1 MGKREDQQTQESL
14 WIAHTELA
22 AAPGHPFYQ
31 KLNELLD
38 AEHFDGFVERL
49 CARFYAP
56 QFGRPSLLPG
66 IYFRSLL
73 IGYFE
78 GIEGERGIAWRVAD
92 SLALRRFL
100 GIALTE
106 RTPDHSTLSRT
117 RRLIDLE
124 THQQVFAWVL
134 GLLADRGLLVGK
146 RIGIDATTLEANA
159 AMRSIIRRDTG
170 ASYNEFLTGL
180 AQASGIATPTRE
192 DLTRLDRKRKKRT
205 SNKEWKSPI
214 DEDAR
219 VAKMKDGST
228 HLAHKAEHAV
238 DMDSGAVVAVT
249 LQAADLGDTTTVR
262 ETLIDA
268 GIAVAELI
276 AREAEL
282 HPEEDPKVNI
292 EGIEELV
299 ADKGY
304 HSGAVVEWVGENE
317 VTSYIPERKQAG
329 KRNWNGKQAEQQAVE
344 SNHKRVTGDYGKQ
357 LLRRR
362 GEFIERSFAH
372 CYETGGIRRCTLRGR
387 ENILKRQL
395 IHVGAFNLSLILRKS
410 LGAGT
415 PRELKNRAARLVL
428 RLFEWLTSSYRPDVE
443 VESLMVQILVILA
456 PTAASNHNI
465 GSPEIQLLLPRAA
478 KEAAQI
484 VAIDSVPFFPLV
496 LSEATDLIESAG
508 IPCLRDQL
516 GASKHRIGIDLPDD
530 GSIEH
535 GLARIVAGKD

>member
-1 MGKREDQQTQESL
+1 MAMGKREEQQKQEPL
-14 WIAHTELA
+14 WIAHAELA
-22 AAPGHPFYQ
+22 AAPGHPFYE

-38 AEHFDGFVERL
+38 GERFDTFVEAL
-49 CARFYAP
+49 SAKFYAP

-66 IYFRSLL
+66 VYFRALL

-92 SLALRRFL
+92 SLGLRRFL
-100 GIALTE
+100 GIGLTE
-106 RTPDHSTLSRT
+106 KTPDHSTLSRT

-134 GLLADRGLLVGK
+134 GLLADRGLLEGK

-159 AMRSIIRRDTG
+159 AMRSIVRRDSG
-170 ASYNEFLTGL
+170 ESYNEFLTGL
-180 AQASGIATPTRE
+180 AKASGIETPTRE
-192 DLTRLDRKRKKRT
+192 DLARLDRKRKKRT

-219 VAKMKDGST
+219 VAKMKNGST

-249 LQAADLGDTTTVR
+249 LQAADLGDTTTVHA
-262 ETLIDA
+262 TLAEA
-268 GIAVAELI
+268 GIAVAELVE
-276 AREAEL
+276 REAEL
-282 HPEEDPKVNI
+282 HPEEEPKVNVD
-292 EGIEELV
+292 GIEELV

-329 KRNWNGKQAEQQAVE
+329 KRNWDGKQAEQQAVE
-344 SNHKRVTGDYGKQ
+344 ANHRRVTGDYGKQ

-372 CYETGGIRRCTLRGR
+372 CYETGGMRRSTLRGHD
-387 ENILKRQL
+387 NILKRLL
-395 IHVGAFNLSLILRKS
+395 IHVGAFNISLILRKM

-415 PRELKNRAARLVL
+415 PRELKNRAVSLVL
-428 RLFEWLTSSYRPDVE
+428 RLFEWLTC
-443 VESLMVQILVILA
+443 
-456 PTAASNHNI
+456 H
-465 GSPEIQLLLPRAA
+465 
-478 KEAAQI
+478 
-484 VAIDSVPFFPLV
+484 
-496 LSEATDLIESAG
+496 
-508 IPCLRDQL
+508 
-516 GASKHRIGIDLPDD
+516 DLPV
-530 GSIEH
+530 GAVKSSNAPILTRYSPSHSISPAFH
-535 GLARIVAGKD
+535 LTRNSVTCTTGC

>member
-1 MGKREDQQTQESL
+1 MGRRKDQQKQEPL

-22 AAPGHPFYQ
+22 AAPGHPFYE

-38 AEHFDGFVERL
+38 AERFEVLVEGL
-49 CARFYAP
+49 CARFYADK
-56 QFGRPSLLPG
+56 FGRPSLLPG

-106 RTPDHSTLSRT
+106 GTPDHSTLSRT

-124 THQQVFAWVL
+124 THAQVFAWVL
-134 GLLADRGLLVGK
+134 GLLADRGLLEGK

-159 AMRSIIRRDTG
+159 AMRSIVRRDTG
-170 ASYNEFLTGL
+170 ESYNEFLTGL
-180 AQASGIATPTRE
+180 AKASGIETPTRE
-192 DLTRLDRKRKKRT
+192 DLARLDRKRKKRT

-219 VAKMKDGST
+219 VAKMKNGST

-249 LQAADLGDTTTVR
+249 LQAADLGDTTTVH
-262 ETLIDA
+262 ETLAEA
-268 GIAVAELI
+268 GMAVAELVE
-276 AREAEL
+276 RDAEL
-282 HPEEDPKVNI
+282 HPEDEPKVNVD
-292 EGIEELV
+292 GIEELV

-317 VTSYIPERKQAG
+317 VVSYIPERKQAG
-329 KRNWNGKQAEQQAVE
+329 KRNWDGKQAEQQAVE
-344 SNHKRVTGDYGKQ
+344 ANHGRVTGDYGKQ

-372 CYETGGIRRCTLRGR
+372 CYETGGMRRSTLRGHD
-387 ENILKRQL
+387 NILKRLL
-395 IHVGAFNLSLILRKS
+395 IHVGAFNISLILRKM

-415 PRELKNRAARLVL
+415 PRELKNQAVRFIS
-428 RLFEWLTSSYRPDVE
+428 RLFQWLTCNYPPDGAVKSSNAP
-443 VESLMVQILVILA
+443 ILA
-456 PTAASNHNI
+456 PSGLSRSVRPGFCLTRNPAACTT
-465 GSPEIQLLLPRAA
+465 G
-478 KEAAQI
+478 
-484 VAIDSVPFFPLV
+484 
-496 LSEATDLIESAG
+496 
-508 IPCLRDQL
+508 C
-516 GASKHRIGIDLPDD
+516 
-530 GSIEH
+530 
-535 GLARIVAGKD
+535 

>member
-1 MGKREDQQTQESL
+1 MAMGKREDQQTQESL
-14 WIAHTELA
+14 WLAHTEMA
-22 AAPGHPFYQ
+22 VAPGHPFYQ
-31 KLNELLD
+31 KLNELL
-38 AEHFDGFVERL
+38 EVECFDRFVEGL
-49 CARFYAP
+49 CSKFYAP

-66 IYFRSLL
+66 TYFRSLL

-92 SLALRRFL
+92 SLALWRFL

-134 GLLADRGLLVGK
+134 GLLADNGLLEGK

-159 AMRSIIRRDTG
+159 AMRSIVRRDTG

-180 AQASGIATPTRE
+180 AQASGIETPTRE

-205 SNKEWKSPI
+205 SNKDWKSPV

-304 HSGAVVEWVGENE
+304 HSGAVVEWIGENE

-344 SNHKRVTGDYGKQ
+344 ANQSRVTGDYGKQ
-357 LLRRR
+357 LLRKR

-372 CYETGGIRRCTLRGR
+372 CYGTGGMRRCTLRGR

-395 IHVGAFNLSLILRKS
+395 IHVGAFNISLILRKT
-410 LGAGT
+410 LGVGT
-415 PRELKNRAARLVL
+415 PRELKNRAARLIL
-428 RLFEWLTSSYRPDVE
+428 RLFEWLNSSHRPNVE
-443 VESLMVQILVILA
+443 VESRTVQILVLSGTYSCVNPQYRLA
-456 PTAASNHNI
+456 
-465 GSPEIQLLLPRAA
+465 
-478 KEAAQI
+478 
-484 VAIDSVPFFPLV
+484 
-496 LSEATDLIESAG
+496 
-508 IPCLRDQL
+508 
-516 GASKHRIGIDLPDD
+516 
-530 GSIEH
+530 
-535 GLARIVAGKD
+535 